1 LDLADPRRIEPVGR
15 LVEDHQL
22 GLRQQRRRHAQPLFH
37 SQRVGTD
44 QIISAVAQL
53 HLLKHLVDPCAIKP
67 PQTGQHLKVAP
78 ARQRWVERRRL
89 DQRPDPR
96 KVRARHITDG
106 GWHTVRHDLLWA
118 LSGKEHE
125 MFKNILVGVDRHDR
139 GRDAIA
145 LSKTLLDA
153 GGQLTLAHVYSG
165 EPHTWLGSP
174 PEHDLD
180 GRARIAELLETA
192 SKEASVH
199 AALRWHES
207 PSVGRGLH
215 ELCEAT
221 DADLLVVGSSR
232 RSLLGRV
239 LLGDDTH
246 AALNGAPCAIAIAPA
261 GYAERPAA
269 IREIGVAYN
278 GSPESE
284 HALAVA
290 RTLAGEHNAK
300 LSALEAVS
308 LPAYAL
314 VGGGTPVADA
324 INRLVE
330 DARERIAALG
340 GVEPHAVYGIPAEEL
355 SPYSASLDLLVVG
368 SRGYG
373 PVGRLVHGSISQQ
386 LARTARC
393 PLLVLTRAA
402 V

>member
-1 LDLADPRRIEPVGR
+1 
-15 LVEDHQL
+15 
-22 GLRQQRRRHAQPLFH
+22 
-37 SQRVGTD
+37 
-44 QIISAVAQL
+44 
-53 HLLKHLVDPCAIKP
+53 
-67 PQTGQHLKVAP
+67 
-78 ARQRWVERRRL
+78 
-89 DQRPDPR
+89 
-96 KVRARHITDG
+96 
-106 GWHTVRHDLLWA
+106 
-118 LSGKEHE
+118 
-125 MFKNILVGVDRHDR
+125 MFKNVLVGVDRHGG

-145 LSKTLLDA
+145 LSRKLLDG
-153 GGQLTLAHVYSG
+153 GGQLTLAHVDSG
-165 EPHTWLGSP
+165 EPQTWLGSS
-174 PEHDLD
+174 PEQELQRH
-180 GRARIAELLETA
+180 ARIAELLEGA
-192 SKEASVH
+192 SKEASVQ

-232 RSLLGRV
+232 RGLLGRV

-246 AALNGAPCAIAIAPA
+246 AALNGAPCAMAVAPA

-278 GSPESE
+278 GSRESE
-284 HALAVA
+284 HALTVA
-290 RTLAGEHNAK
+290 RTLAGEYSAK

-308 LPAYAL
+308 LPSYAL
-314 VGGGTPVADA
+314 VGGGAPVADA

-340 GVEPHAVYGIPAEEL
+340 GVEAHASYGVPAEEL
-355 SPYSASLDLLVVG
+355 SLYSASLDLLVVG

-373 PVGRLVHGSISQQ
+373 PVGRLVHGSMSQE

-402 V
+402 RTAKEPDTSDDGRELATRAHETADRRI